1 VSGIDPYARSLVLW
15 MLGVAALIYVA
26 KVVWRFAGSCDANP
40 AWRPPRAE
48 TFLVGMAT
56 LILVMAPVHMAQ
68 WKSAGEVLERWIRF
82 LPYTAA
88 IALAAGFL
96 SGFIERG
103 RPIVLGLSMAW
114 PSAFY
119 AAMAWAFFLM
129 VRNWIPPEDVPNAN
143 ELVAAATPFLTLVTA
158 FPAAS
163 LVCGLAGGIIGGRV
177 GRGSTP

>member
-1 VSGIDPYARSLVLW
+1 MSGIDPYARSLVLW
-15 MLGVAALIYVA
+15 MLGVAAVIYAA
-26 KVVWRFAGSCDANP
+26 KIGWRGVGRRNANP
-40 AWRPPRAE
+40 AWRRPRAE

-68 WKSAGEVLERWIRF
+68 WKSAGEVLERWNRF
-82 LPYTAA
+82 LPYTAT

-96 SGFIERG
+96 SGIIERA

-129 VRNWIPPEDVPNAN
+129 LRSWIPPEDVPNAN
-143 ELVAAATPFLTLVTA
+143 ELMAAATPFLTLVTA
-158 FPAAS
+158 FPVAS
-163 LVCGLAGGIIGGRV
+163 LVCGIVGGFLGGV
-177 GRGSTP
+177 FGRRWFG

>member
-1 VSGIDPYARSLVLW
+1 MSGIDPYARSLVLW

-26 KVVWRFAGSCDANP
+26 KIVWRFAGSRDANP

-48 TFLVGMAT
+48 TLLVGMAT

-68 WKSAGEVLERWIRF
+68 WKTASELLERWTRF

-96 SGFIERG
+96 SGALERA

-129 VRNWIPPEDVPNAN
+129 LRSWIPPEDVPNAN

-158 FPAAS
+158 FPVAS
-163 LVCGLAGGIIGGRV
+163 LFCGIVGGILGGVIAQRW
-177 GRGSTP
+177 SD